1 MFAYR
6 TAGKLELVSFP
17 MYNSI
22 ENYADVILP
31 LPLEGCFTYLV
42 PEELDGRIT
51 PGMRV
56 VVQFGV
62 KKFYSALVRRIH
74 NNKPENI
81 SAKLI
86 ESVLDEQPIL
96 SENCFLLWEWIAAY
110 YQCSLGE
117 VLKAALPS
125 GLKLESET
133 RVSMVEDHGT
143 PNLEH
148 LSPKEQMLIEIIRE
162 KRGISVFELNNAVLK
177 KGTLPILKEL
187 LKKGLVH
194 IDEEIRESYKARTE
208 TIVTLGAAIISE
220 EKLLRTMDLLCKIP
234 KQREM
239 LHIFLQENE
248 DIPGLKDKAYPK
260 KALMM
265 RSGASITV
273 FNGLLK
279 KEIFAVYEQ
288 SIDRL
293 EAGEGVPR
301 SSNPLYPSQQIA
313 LDQIEASFAKNPVT
327 LLHGVTSSGKTE
339 IYIQLIEK
347 CLNEGKQVLYLLPEI
362 GLTTQMI
369 GRLLAIF
376 GNQAGVYHSKFSDA
390 ERVEI
395 WNKVLS
401 FQPDQFNSSH
411 QLIVGT
417 RSALFLPFSNL
428 GLIVVDEEHENS
440 FKQFDP
446 APRYHARDSAIV
458 LGTMLK
464 IPVLL
469 GTATPAVETYFN
481 AKSGRYGLVE
491 LTERY
496 RQIELPKIVTV
507 DLKRAYKRK
516 SMRSCLTPE
525 LFEEISIALE
535 KKEQVILFQ
544 NRRGFSPFIE
554 CKSCGWIPKCS
565 HCYVSLTYH
574 KNSRRLVCHYCGF
587 SIYYPS
593 VCGACQSG
601 DLTNKGFG
609 TEKVA
614 EEIAEFFPNA
624 VIERLDL
631 DATRSKKAF
640 QNILQR
646 FDNGDTDILV
656 GTQMIT
662 KGLDFEHVSV
672 VGILNA
678 DNLLNFPD
686 FRSHERSYQL
696 MAQVSGRAGRRHKQG
711 KVIIQTSQ
719 PDHFI
724 IQKVAANDY
733 EGMYEQQ
740 IAERKEFN
748 YPPFYRLIRITLKH
762 RDATELDRIA
772 HESAVALRSRFGNRL
787 LGPEYPAVSRIK
799 LMYMKQMWLKLERE
813 ISVTSAKRQ
822 MQQMLEGVKARDKNK
837 MVQIVVDVDPM

>member
-1 MFAYR
+1 MFAFR

-17 MYNSI
+17 MHNSS
-22 ENYADVILP
+22 EYYADVILP
-31 LPLEGCFTYLV
+31 LPLEGCFTYLI
-42 PEELDGRIT
+42 PLELEGKIA

-62 KKFYSALVRRIH
+62 KKFYSALVRRLH
-74 NNKPENI
+74 NNKPENHA
-81 SAKLI
+81 AKLI
-86 ESVLDEQPIL
+86 ESVLDDQPVL
-96 SENCFLLWEWIAAY
+96 NENCFLLWEWISTY
-110 YQCSLGE
+110 YQCTLGE

-133 RVSMVEDHGT
+133 RVFLNEEQSKKD
-143 PNLEH
+143 LIQW
-148 LSPKEQMLIEIIRE
+148 SPKEIMLLDIIRE
-162 KRGISVFELNNAVLK
+162 KRGISVFELNNTVLK

-187 LKKGLVH
+187 LRKGAIH
-194 IDEEIRESYKARTE
+194 IDEEIRESYKVRTE
-208 TIVTLGAAIISE
+208 TIVILGAAIISE

-239 LHIFLQENE
+239 LNLFLLENE
-248 DIPGLKDKAYPK
+248 DIPDLKAKAYPK
-260 KALMM
+260 RALLMK
-265 RSGASITV
+265 SGASLTV
-273 FNGLLK
+273 FSGLVK
-279 KEIFAVYEQ
+279 KEILAVYEQ
-288 SIDRL
+288 PIDRI
-293 EAGEGVPR
+293 ESGEDAKRPGY
-301 SSNPLYPSQQIA
+301 PLYPAQEIA
-313 LDQIEASFAKNPVT
+313 LNQIETSFSKNPVT
-327 LLHGVTSSGKTE
+327 LLYGVTSSGKTE

-369 GRLLAIF
+369 GRLLAVF
-376 GNQAGVYHSKFSDA
+376 GKQAGVYHSKFNDA

-395 WNKVLS
+395 WNKVLH
-401 FQPDQFNSSH
+401 FQTDNTNASH
-411 QLIVGT
+411 QLILGT
-417 RSALFLPFSNL
+417 RSAIFLPFSNL
-428 GLIVVDEEHENS
+428 GLIIVDEEHENS
-440 FKQFDP
+440 FKQYDP

-469 GTATPAVETYFN
+469 GTATPAIETYYN

-491 LTERY
+491 LKERY

-507 DLKRAYKRK
+507 DLKRAYQRK
-516 SMRSCLTPE
+516 SMRFCLTPE
-525 LFEEISIALE
+525 LFSEITLALE

-554 CKSCGWIPKCS
+554 CKSCGWIPKCT
-565 HCYVSLTYH
+565 HCDVSLTYH
-574 KNSRRLVCHYCGF
+574 KNTRRLVCHYCGY

-593 VCGACQSG
+593 VCGSCQSA
-601 DLTNKGFG
+601 DLSNKGFG

-614 EEIAEFFPNA
+614 EEIAALFPNA
-624 VIERLDL
+624 SIERLDL
-631 DATRSKKAF
+631 DATRSRKAF
-640 QNILQR
+640 QSILQR
-646 FDNGDTDILV
+646 FDRGDTDILV

-733 EGMYEQQ
+733 EGMYNQQ
-740 IAERKEFN
+740 IAERKDFK
-748 YPPFYRLIRITLKH
+748 YPPFYRMIRITLKH
-762 RDATELDRIA
+762 RDQTELDRIA
-772 HESAVALRSRFGNRL
+772 QESAEALRSRFGNRL

-799 LMYMKQMWLKLERE
+799 LMYMKQIWLKLERE

-822 MQQMLEGVKARDKNK
+822 MQQMLESVKTRDKNK
-837 MVQIVVDVDPM
+837 MVQIIVDVDPM

>member
-1 MFAYR
+1 M
-6 TAGKLELVSFP
+6 
-17 MYNSI
+17 NSSS
-22 ENYADVILP
+22 EQYADVILP

-42 PEELDGRIT
+42 PEEFRGKVL

-56 VVQFGV
+56 VVQFGA
-62 KKFYSALVRRIH
+62 KKFYSAIVRLVH
-74 NNKPENI
+74 SNKPDNQ
-81 SAKLI
+81 AVKLI
-86 ESVLDEQPIL
+86 ETVLDNQPIL
-96 SENCFLLWEWIAAY
+96 FESSFALWEWISTY
-110 YQCSLGE
+110 YHCSLGE

-133 RVSMVEDHGT
+133 RVSLSDECTKGT
-143 PNLEH
+143 IEQ
-148 LSPKEQMLIEIIRE
+148 LSPRENLLVDII
-162 KRGISVFELNNAVLK
+162 KQKKGISVFELNNSVLK
-177 KGTLPILKEL
+177 KGTLPILKDL
-187 LKKGLVH
+187 LKKGVIH

-208 TIVTLGAAIISE
+208 TIVTLGPAIISE
-220 EKLLRTMDLLCKIP
+220 EKLLRTLDLLTKIP

-239 LHIFLQENE
+239 LQIFLQENE
-248 DIPGLKDKAYPK
+248 ETQNLKAKVYPK
-260 KALMM
+260 KALLMK
-265 RSGASITV
+265 SGASLTV
-273 FNGLLK
+273 FNGLIK
-279 KEIFAVYEQ
+279 KEILAVFEQ

-293 EAGEGVPR
+293 ESGEGPTRAVY
-301 SSNPLYPSQQIA
+301 PLFPAQKIA
-313 LDQIEASFAKNPVT
+313 LEQIEDSFSKKPVT

-339 IYIQLIEK
+339 IYVQLIEK
-347 CLNEGKQVLYLLPEI
+347 CLNEGKQVLYMLPEI

-369 GRLLAIF
+369 GRLLEVF
-376 GNQAGVYHSKFSDA
+376 GKQVGVYHSKFSDA

-395 WNKVLS
+395 WNKVLN
-401 FQPDQFNSSH
+401 FVPGNREQSH

-417 RSALFLPFSNL
+417 RSSIFLPFSAL

-440 FKQFDP
+440 YKQFDP

-496 RQIELPKIVTV
+496 RQIDLPEIVTA
-507 DLKRAYKRK
+507 DLKRAYQRK
-516 SMRSCLTPE
+516 AMRSYLTPE
-525 LFEEISIALE
+525 LFEEITSALE

-544 NRRGFSPFIE
+544 NRRGFSPYVE
-554 CKSCGWIPKCS
+554 CKSCGWIPKCT
-565 HCYVSLTYH
+565 HCDVSLTYH
-574 KNSRRLVCHYCGF
+574 KNTRRLICHYCGY
-587 SIYYPS
+587 SVQYPS
-593 VCGACQSG
+593 LCGSCQS
-601 DLTNKGFG
+601 DDISNKGFG
-609 TEKVA
+609 TEKV
-614 EEIAEFFPNA
+614 EEELSLLFPNA
-624 VIERLDL
+624 AIERLDL

-640 QNILQR
+640 QNILAR
-646 FDNGDTDILV
+646 FDRGDTDILV

-662 KGLDFEHVSV
+662 KGLDFEHVRV

-711 KVIIQTSQ
+711 KVIIQTFQ

-724 IQKVAANDY
+724 IQKVVANDY
-733 EGMYEQQ
+733 EGMYNQQ
-740 IAERKEFN
+740 IAERKDFK
-748 YPPFYRLIRITLKH
+748 YPPFYRMIRITLKH
-762 RDATELDRIA
+762 RDKNELDRIA
-772 HESAVALRSRFGNRL
+772 TESADALRSRFGKRL

-813 ISVTSAKRQ
+813 ISITSAKRQ
-822 MQQMLEGVKARDKNK
+822 MQEMLESVKAREKNK
-837 MVQIVVDVDPM
+837 TTQIVIDVDPM

>member
-1 MFAYR
+1 MV
-6 TAGKLELVSFP
+6 TG
-17 MYNSI
+17 
-22 ENYADVILP
+22 
-31 LPLEGCFTYLV
+31 
-42 PEELDGRIT
+42 
-51 PGMRV
+51 
-56 VVQFGV
+56 VQTC
-62 KKFYSALVRRIH
+62 
-74 NNKPENI
+74 E
-81 SAKLI
+81 
-86 ESVLDEQPIL
+86 
-96 SENCFLLWEWIAAY
+96 
-110 YQCSLGE
+110 
-117 VLKAALPS
+117 
-125 GLKLESET
+125 
-133 RVSMVEDHGT
+133 
-143 PNLEH
+143 
-148 LSPKEQMLIEIIRE
+148 
-162 KRGISVFELNNAVLK
+162 
-177 KGTLPILKEL
+177 LPI
-187 LKKGLVH
+187 
-194 IDEEIRESYKARTE
+194 
-208 TIVTLGAAIISE
+208 
-220 EKLLRTMDLLCKIP
+220 
-234 KQREM
+234 
-239 LHIFLQENE
+239 F
-248 DIPGLKDKAYPK
+248 
-260 KALMM
+260 
-265 RSGASITV
+265 SI
-273 FNGLLK
+273 
-279 KEIFAVYEQ
+279 
-288 SIDRL
+288 
-293 EAGEGVPR
+293 
-301 SSNPLYPSQQIA
+301 
-313 LDQIEASFAKNPVT
+313 
-327 LLHGVTSSGKTE
+327 
-339 IYIQLIEK
+339 
-347 CLNEGKQVLYLLPEI
+347 
-362 GLTTQMI
+362 
-369 GRLLAIF
+369 
-376 GNQAGVYHSKFSDA
+376 
-390 ERVEI
+390 
-395 WNKVLS
+395 
-401 FQPDQFNSSH
+401 
-411 QLIVGT
+411 
-417 RSALFLPFSNL
+417 L

-496 RQIELPKIVTV
+496 RQIELPEIVTV

-525 LFEEISIALE
+525 LFEEISSALD

-565 HCYVSLTYH
+565 QCDVSLTYH

-593 VCGACQSG
+593 VCGACQSD
-601 DLTNKGFG
+601 DLTNKGFR

-614 EEIAEFFPNA
+614 EEIAELFPNA

-733 EGMYEQQ
+733 EGMYNQQ

-822 MQQMLEGVKARDKNK
+822 MKQMLEGVKARDKNK